1 MQGKKI
7 KNGALESAL
16 DTFLAEKEYL
26 VMGFEKDRSNVYH
39 RVFKDRLDNYAL
51 MSPVFAMNGALY
63 LRRLFAK
70 GAQIILMLRPCE
82 IRSYVEL
89 VKLTQIEP
97 ENIIAVSVDCF
108 GTVSSK
114 TEGDIPP
121 ERSLKG
127 SRRMPKRRAG
137 PARTA
142 ASGAVS
148 SVTRGY
154 ASTRTGTTGP
164 FPTRTRDRRSSP
176 FSKARPPKRPRRWQ

>member
-26 VMGFEKDRSNVYH
+26 VMGFEKDASNVYH

-82 IRSYVEL
+82 IRSYVNSFMSIW
-89 VKLTQIEP
+89 K
-97 ENIIAVSVDCF
+97 A
-108 GTVSSK
+108 G
-114 TEGDIPP
+114 
-121 ERSLKG
+121 RG
-127 SRRMPKRRAG
+127 SAG
-137 PARTA
+137 PIAICA
-142 ASGAVS
+142 GASEVALL
-148 SVTRGY
+148 
-154 ASTRTGTTGP
+154 P
-164 FPTRTRDRRSSP
+164 F
-176 FSKARPPKRPRRWQ
+176 